1 MAGAA
6 CFVVMCGSMRLPGT
20 IAAMA
25 VAVALPM
32 GLLPCTAVAGAPR
45 LPRLYSTVV
54 MHGASFA
61 NVFSVR
67 PRSVVVDSADGG
79 ELVISWMQWT
89 RSGASGRG
97 TAHPDHGSY
106 PIKVSASDVIHGVFT
121 HLTVN
126 GKQPTG
132 RWYAERLVLA
142 DLGDSTLTWARQ
154 EWVSNPES
162 GLSRWPN

>member
-1 MAGAA
+1 MRVRVTVVLVAA
-6 CFVVMCGSMRLPGT
+6 
-20 IAAMA
+20 AA
-25 VAVALPM
+25 ALPM
-32 GLLPCTAVAGAPR
+32 GMLPSTAGAATPR
-45 LPRLYSTVV
+45 LPRLYSAVV
-54 MHGASFA
+54 MHGTSFS

-89 RSGASGRG
+89 RHSASGRG

-106 PIKVSASDVIHGVFT
+106 PIKVSASDVIKGVFT

-162 GLSRWPN
+162 GMSPWPN

>member
-1 MAGAA
+1 
-6 CFVVMCGSMRLPGT
+6 MRVRVTIVL
-20 IAAMA
+20 IAAA
-25 VAVALPM
+25 AALPM
-32 GLLPCTAVAGAPR
+32 GMLPDTAGAGTPR
-45 LPRLYSTVV
+45 LPRLYSAVV
-54 MHGASFA
+54 MHGASFS

-79 ELVISWMQWT
+79 ELVISWMQW
-89 RSGASGRG
+89 RRHSASGRG
-97 TAHPDHGSY
+97 AAHPDHGSY
-106 PIKVSASDVIHGVFT
+106 PIKVSASDVIKGVFT

-142 DLGDSTLTWARQ
+142 DLGDSTLTWARE

-162 GLSRWPN
+162 GLSLWPN